1 MSAPTKGKNTVR
13 STRKRTPATPTV
25 RIAVGALFALV
36 LVALLAPWLATQP
49 PSTQDLT
56 NVLATPSA
64 EHFLGTDELGRD
76 IFSRLVVGL
85 RLSIIAAVV
94 SVGVALVIGVPL
106 GVIGGLGPVWL
117 RRGIIWLADM
127 LFSLPAI
134 ILVLIVVGIVGKGII
149 PAMLGLGIAFSPV
162 YARLISDE
170 LVGLKQAPFVK
181 AARTSGVSRLPLVLK
196 HLGPSTF
203 RPLIIQ
209 SAMTLRAAIL
219 TEAALSY
226 LGFGAQSPSVS
237 LGLMLKSAQLV
248 VLDAP
253 WQVLPPGLLL
263 FVIVL
268 CLNLAADGFSE
279 SLNKRPSYADLV
291 RRARGKI
298 SPKASAAAEQPV
310 AVAEDAAPPLRVSG
324 LSIAVATGPLAGTNL
339 VDDVSFEVREREVVA
354 IVGESGS
361 GKTMTALAAMGMLP
375 EGLRTTHGSIEVG
388 GENIVD
394 MAPSDLRQLRSRRIG
409 VVFQD
414 PLSCMDPLQS
424 VGENLISPL
433 VVLDGMSRAD
443 ARKLVL
449 QTLAEVGVAGPEEK
463 LALYPH
469 QLSGG
474 IAQRIMIANA
484 LTSSPRILIA
494 DEPTSALDVTVQRR
508 VLDLLAELKLTR
520 GLSVLIIT
528 HDMGVVSYL
537 ADRALV
543 LYAGRLMEQGSV
555 AEVIH
560 EPRHRYT
567 YALKAAVIDH
577 RAAHLP
583 LVVVPGNTPAPG
595 ERPAG
600 CPFAPRCSAATSACT
615 TLVPLQTLGPRHEVA
630 CAHPL
635 TAAERAERS
644 SAAPAGHSAG
654 AVARTG
660 GRGTE
665 GTAPAVPGTT
675 GGDA

>member
-1 MSAPTKGKNTVR
+1 MSETTKGKNTVR
-13 STRKRTPATPTV
+13 KARGRSRATLTS
-25 RIAVGALFALV
+25 RIAVAALCALL
-36 LVALLAPWLATQP
+36 LVALLAPWLTTQS
-49 PSTQDLT
+49 PSAQDLT
-56 NVLATPSA
+56 DLLAGPSP
-64 EHFLGTDELGRD
+64 EHLLGTDELGRD
-76 IFSRLVVGL
+76 IYSRLVVGL
-85 RLSIIAAVV
+85 RLSILAAVV

-117 RRGIIWLADM
+117 RRGITWLADM

-134 ILVLIVVGIVGKGII
+134 ILVLIVVGIVGKGIL

-170 LVGLKQAPFVK
+170 LVGLKRAPFVA
-181 AARTSGVSRLPLVLK
+181 AARISGISRVRLVVR

-253 WQVLPPGLLL
+253 WQVLPPGILL

-268 CLNLAADGFSE
+268 CLNLAADSFSE
-279 SLNKRPSYADLV
+279 SLNKRPSYAGLV
-291 RRARGKI
+291 RRARGRI
-298 SPKASAAAEQPV
+298 APRADDGGAAAETPGGV
-310 AVAEDAAPPLRVSG
+310 ASDPPPTLRVTD
-324 LSIAVATGPLAGTNL
+324 LSIAVANGSLAGTNL
-339 VDDVSFEVREREVVA
+339 VDGISFEVRECEIVA

-361 GKTMTALAAMGMLP
+361 GKTVTALAAMGMLP

-388 GENIVD
+388 GEDIVD
-394 MAPSDLRQLRSRRIG
+394 MAPSDLRRLRSRRIG

-414 PLSCMDPLQS
+414 PLSCMDPLQT
-424 VGENLISPL
+424 VGENLVSPL
-433 VVLDGMSRAD
+433 VVLDGMRRSD
-443 ARKLVL
+443 ARSLVL
-449 QTLAEVGVAGPEEK
+449 QTLIEVGVADAEKK
-463 LALYPH
+463 LAMYPH

-484 LTSSPRILIA
+484 LTSSPQILIA

-508 VLDLLAELKLTR
+508 VLDLLAELKRTR

-543 LYAGRLMEQGSV
+543 LYAGRVMEQGSV
-555 AEVIH
+555 AQVIH
-560 EPRHRYT
+560 ESRHRYT
-567 YALKAAVIDH
+567 HALKAAVIDH
-577 RAAHLP
+577 RDARAP

-595 ERPAG
+595 ERPPG
-600 CPFAPRCSAATSACT
+600 CPFEPRCAAASAACRAV
-615 TLVPLQTLGPRHEVA
+615 VPLRTLGPRHEAA
-630 CAHPL
+630 CVHPL
-635 TAAERAERS
+635 TASEHAASGGDGRAAAAEDDTDS
-644 SAAPAGHSAG
+644 GSPAPAGTRTNRGG
-654 AVARTG
+654 A
-660 GRGTE
+660 
-665 GTAPAVPGTT
+665 
-675 GGDA
+675 